1 MCVNPD
7 LPRSGRN
14 RAGVGARIGDM
25 ENELSVGQQKVL
37 FDREATTE
45 LYRQTI
51 TTPGTDSCTCI
62 SCKNF
67 AAQRGKLFPESF
79 DQFLETLGIDP
90 SKEWEAF
97 DYDFGEDES
106 GHLYGGWFLFV
117 GELTGGPDKDIGPQP
132 KPFDYWF
139 TTSFPTGNLP
149 KGVKFCAVA
158 FLARIP
164 WVLSEAP

>member
-1 MCVNPD
+1 
-7 LPRSGRN
+7 
-14 RAGVGARIGDM
+14 M
-25 ENELSVGQQKVL
+25 EMELTVGQQTVL
-37 FDREATTE
+37 FNREATVE

-51 TTPGTDSCTCI
+51 TRPGADSCTCI

-67 AAQRGKLFPESF
+67 AAQRGKLFLESF

-117 GELTGGPDKDIGPQP
+117 GELAGGSDKGTGPQP
-132 KPFDYWF
+132 KPFDYCF
-139 TTSFPTGNLP
+139 TTFFPNGALP
-149 KGVKFCAVA
+149 EGVKFCAVE
-158 FLARIP
+158 FLVRIP
-164 WVLSEAP
+164 WVLSEVP

>member
-1 MCVNPD
+1 
-7 LPRSGRN
+7 
-14 RAGVGARIGDM
+14 M
-25 ENELSVGQQKVL
+25 ERDLSVGQHTVL
-37 FDREATTE
+37 FNREATVE
-45 LYRQTI
+45 FYRQTI
-51 TTPGTDSCTCI
+51 TRAGADRCTCI

-79 DQFLETLGIDP
+79 DQFLGTLGIDP
-90 SKEWEAF
+90 CKEWEAF

-117 GELTGGPDKDIGPQP
+117 GKLAVGSDKGIGPQP
-132 KPFDYWF
+132 KLFDYWF
-139 TTSFPTGNLP
+139 TTSFPNGTLP
-149 KGVKFCAVA
+149 EGVEFCAVE